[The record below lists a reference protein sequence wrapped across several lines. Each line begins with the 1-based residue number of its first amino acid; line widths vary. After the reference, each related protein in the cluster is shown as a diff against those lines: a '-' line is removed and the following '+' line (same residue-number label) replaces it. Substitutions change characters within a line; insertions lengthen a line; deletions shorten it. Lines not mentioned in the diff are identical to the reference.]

1 MELQISRVIGVKPKV
16 IIKNGCRNELVMRG
30 GALAR
35 VSLSLSLSVLPSV
48 GGFLNKSPPALM
60 ECCRTEV
67 RAINVRPGRSDCIR
81 CRDPAEW
88 DPAGG
93 ILPERA
99 APETSLL
106 ISIPTKPRQEETA
119 GARIEDEDELPE
131 GEESCGNP
139 GEFIDLISKFGI
151 FFLDPL
157 GESAPGRLSGSRPSF
172 LCRLAEGFLL

>member
-1 MELQISRVIGVKPKV
+1 MGSCG
-16 IIKNGCRNELVMRG
+16 
-30 GALAR
+30 
-35 VSLSLSLSVLPSV
+35 
-48 GGFLNKSPPALM
+48 
-60 ECCRTEV
+60 
-67 RAINVRPGRSDCIR
+67 
-81 CRDPAEW
+81 
-88 DPAGG
+88 GG